1 MTQRPLI
8 IGVGGLSS
16 EVGKTTLMCELL
28 QAFPGWE
35 AIKTTRGHYRSCG
48 KDPQACCVSH
58 LLGDEPVIHSG
69 RESTYSPGK
78 DSGRYW
84 DAGATNVHW
93 LIATN
98 QQLREGIR
106 RTLERVQAPGVFIEG
121 NSFTEFVQP
130 HFFIMVA
137 RGNQLKIKPTANRA
151 LRHVSV
157 VYLSDAAG
165 VAARGADQ
173 ENVAKLLARVPSS
186 IPVCEELPQLV
197 GMVQELIPTIVSQN
211 AEEDPSADRSTPLV
225 AGKKPALIEPCRHYD
240 SAT

>member
-1 MTQRPLI
+1 MSHRPLI

-16 EVGKTTLMCELL
+16 EVGKTTLVCELL
-28 QAFPGWE
+28 RAFPGWE

-84 DAGATNVHW
+84 DAGAANVHW

-98 QQLREGIR
+98 QQLREGIM
-106 RTLERVQAPGVFIEG
+106 RTLRRVQAPGVFVEG
-121 NSFTEFVQP
+121 NSFTEFVEP
-130 HFFIMVA
+130 DFFIMVA
-137 RGNQLKIKPTANRA
+137 RGNQLKMKPTAKRA

-157 VYLSDAAG
+157 VYLSDDSDSPSGATKQRAG
-165 VAARGADQ
+165 DFLSHA
-173 ENVAKLLARVPSS
+173 SS
-186 IPVCEELPQLV
+186 QIFGPGELPQLV
-197 GMVQELIPTIVSQN
+197 VRLQELS
-211 AEEDPSADRSTPLV
+211 LV
-225 AGKKPALIEPCRHYD
+225 EVK
-240 SAT
+240 T